1 MFLDT
6 GYPQGTDALNYGTL
20 LALQAE
26 LIIANEYLKAAFR
39 QDDKLVETLSKN
51 SGPRPPESESERARS
66 LQSRG
71 DRLARRD
78 SREALRSYDDALAIR
93 REIADRQGISETLM
107 AMGRASFALN
117 DNRKA
122 LASYEEARHI
132 RRADRE
138 TAKEAESL
146 TAIGNIHNWTGDRR
160 KALRVYEEALALS
173 RAAGDK
179 KGAALTLF
187 HMGESSFQ
195 LGEKQKALD
204 YLGEV
209 LTLTREAKHPD
220 GDARALALMGVVY
233 DSLDDAQ
240 KSQEYVRKSVAEFD
254 RQLAGGLLV
263 YNLKEKGALHNDLGD
278 AYYRLGQTAD
288 ALRTFRRGLTLQ
300 KEFGSRSDQA
310 YALDRLGRIYL
321 ASNSPQ
327 DRQLALE
334 SFEQALELRRIDGNL
349 GRQAEALHNLGNTY
363 RVLGDRRKA
372 LQYYHRALAI
382 RHRLRDLEG
391 EGETLDELMRLWKS
405 LDQPRVAIYYGKQ
418 AVNAL
423 QQIRSNIRGL
433 DKDLQQSYLTSR
445 SGTYRELADLLIT
458 ASRLPEAQLVLD
470 LLKKDEYLEFIR
482 RDGVEEVAGATA
494 LTARETEQQRRFQQ
508 IQDRVVASGE
518 RLAMLSTKSD
528 ADRGRAPR
536 DEPIGK
542 GRRGGQRGVR
552 PLSRGAAGSVRRW
565 RRKENPIAE
574 SLGQASASPKRFAS
588 WAIARWRS
596 TRSSPRSSI
605 TSSCSAAD
613 APPVARSVPDRDW
626 PI

>member
-1 MFLDT
+1 MCTDLGDDQNSIASFRLEQPLRQALGDKTGWARARAGEGRLQVGLREPEKALTSLRDALPIFQMAELRDDEAATHRYIGLAHLLLKQNDQAVEAFNQDFLLLRDGNRKSFLRAREAGALQVTVDPEFFEKQDRVYAAPALTSLAMVWDWLGFGGDRWDSPFSALARRVFLDT

-160 KALRVYEEALALS
+160 KALRVYEEALVLS

-179 KGAALTLF
+179 KGTALTLF

-233 DSLDDAQ
+233 NSLDDAQ
-240 KSQEYVRKSVAEFD
+240 KSQECVRKSVAEFD

-278 AYYRLGQTAD
+278 AYCRLGQTAD

-372 LQYYHRALAI
+372 LNSITA
-382 RHRLRDLEG
+382 RLRFGID
-391 EGETLDELMRLWKS
+391 S
-405 LDQPRVAIYYGKQ
+405 AISKEQ
-418 AVNAL
+418 AR
-423 QQIRSNIRGL
+423 RSMN
-433 DKDLQQSYLTSR
+433 
-445 SGTYRELADLLIT
+445 
-458 ASRLPEAQLVLD
+458 
-470 LLKKDEYLEFIR
+470 
-482 RDGVEEVAGATA
+482 
-494 LTARETEQQRRFQQ
+494 
-508 IQDRVVASGE
+508 
-518 RLAMLSTKSD
+518 
-528 ADRGRAPR
+528 
-536 DEPIGK
+536 
-542 GRRGGQRGVR
+542 
-552 PLSRGAAGSVRRW
+552 
-565 RRKENPIAE
+565 
-574 SLGQASASPKRFAS
+574 
-588 WAIARWRS
+588 
-596 TRSSPRSSI
+596 
-605 TSSCSAAD
+605 
-613 APPVARSVPDRDW
+613 
-626 PI
+626 